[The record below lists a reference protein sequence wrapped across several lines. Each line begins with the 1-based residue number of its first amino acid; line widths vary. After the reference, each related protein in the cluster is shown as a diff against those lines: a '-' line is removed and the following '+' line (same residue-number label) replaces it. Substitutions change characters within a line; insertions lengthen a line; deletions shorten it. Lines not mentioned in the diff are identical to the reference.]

1 MKKNKNNL
9 IQKQL
14 MDIYKKEA
22 KLLEEKPPSYIKN
35 KLSPIKETLEDKI
48 PDKLQST
55 LELAFEKGF
64 KVVFDKGVGLIEK
77 NLQ

>member
-35 KLSPIKETLEDKI
+35 KLQPIKETLEDKI
-48 PDKLQST
+48 PDKL
-55 LELAFEKGF
+55 
-64 KVVFDKGVGLIEK
+64 
-77 NLQ
+77 